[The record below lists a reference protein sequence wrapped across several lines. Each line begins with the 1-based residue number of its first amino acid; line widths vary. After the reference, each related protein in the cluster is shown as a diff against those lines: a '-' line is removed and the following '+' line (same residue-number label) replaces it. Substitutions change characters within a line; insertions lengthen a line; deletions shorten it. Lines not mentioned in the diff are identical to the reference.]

1 MSSENGGEQADR
13 GEWAGIAPETA
24 RTVAV
29 RALTAHGVDDD
40 SAAVVAD
47 ALVETSMRGVATH
60 GLRLL
65 PRYLDDL
72 ARGIANATPRI
83 RVVRQT
89 GATALVDADA
99 ALGVVAGIAGVRE
112 AVRRA
117 AEHGVATV
125 VVRNSNHFGAASVYS
140 RAMAAAGMVGWAM
153 TSAASRVAPCHG
165 RTPLFGTNPISVAA
179 GTEGEEFAFD
189 IATSQ
194 VCQGEIHERGRLGL
208 PLEPGW
214 ATDARGHGTLDASA
228 AVALSPLGASGAG
241 DKGQGHKGQDHKGQG
256 HKGQGHKGQGHKGQG
271 LAMAVTL
278 MTAVLADAPLDWELD
293 HIGQSPDGRGRRIAH
308 FLLCLDPA
316 AIAGPDPF
324 RRRLADLVATTRRAP
339 AAGADPVLSPGDPER
354 LRAGEAAR
362 HGIPLDPDTARA
374 LRALALRHGVDAPV
388 SAADHRRVP

>member
-1 MSSENGGEQADR
+1 MSSENGGEQADG

-40 SAAVVAD
+40 SATVVAD

-179 GTEGEEFAFD
+179 GTDGEEFALD

-194 VCQGEIHERGRLGL
+194 VCQGEIQERGRLGL

-214 ATDARGHGTLDASA
+214 ATDARGHGTHDASA

-241 DKGQGHKGQDHKGQG
+241 HKGQG
-256 HKGQGHKGQGHKGQG
+256 HKGQSYTGQGHKGQG

-293 HIGQSPDGRGRRIAH
+293 HIGQSPDGRGRRVAH

-316 AIAGPDPF
+316 AFAGPDPF

-354 LRAGEAAR
+354 RRAGEAAR

-374 LRALALRHGVDAPV
+374 LRALALQHGVDAPV
-388 SAADHRRVP
+388 SAADQRRVP